1 MKISNVLWLGE
12 IASNPDDIFK
22 FLCTSL
28 RSNNE
33 SLAPRSEFLLVQL
46 FTLIPQ
52 KYEFLPAHMRRIMRK
67 VDSVP
72 FRGLLESS
80 LNVTPESSYPECQG
94 SLNCTSQ

>member
-1 MKISNVLWLGE
+1 MKISNALWLVCSARSPQTQ
-12 IASNPDDIFK
+12 ISPK
-22 FLCTSL
+22 VPL

-33 SLAPRSEFLLVQL
+33 SLASQSEFLLVQL

-52 KYEFLPAHMRRIMRK
+52 QYEFLPAHMRRIMGK

-80 LNVTPESSYPECQG
+80 PNVTPESSYPECQG